1 MCEIFR
7 RHRTEF
13 LKIYR
18 RLPEIF
24 EVFERLSKIAEDFRR
39 LPKIAEDFPTTSEDN
54 QRCRKIFYA
63 LQNQARQQF
72 PRDFP
77 PISSII
83 KEFRRCCED
92 STNFFKQ
99 LLLPLPVRREKLDAL
114 DHNFRSAGARL
125 AHNAWEFA
133 GILTNIIVSCQ
144 VRIVSRK
151 ANMQRRWITQLHDTT
166 HPWRYT
172 SMNITVNVHFCSCL
186 LSGLAFV

>member
-1 MCEIFR
+1 MHEIF
-7 RHRTEF
+7 HLHWELEF
-13 LKIYR
+13 PKIYQ
-18 RLPEIF
+18 
-24 EVFERLSKIAEDFRR
+24 R
-39 LPKIAEDFPTTSEDN
+39 LPKIAKVFERLPKIADDFRRFPRTSEDN

-99 LLLPLPVRREKLDAL
+99 LLLLLSVRREKLDAL
-114 DHNFRSAGARL
+114 DHNFRSAGVRL
-125 AHNAWEFA
+125 AHNAWELA
-133 GILTNIIVSCQ
+133 GILTTIIVSCQ

-151 ANMQRRWITQLHDTT
+151 ANI
-166 HPWRYT
+166 
-172 SMNITVNVHFCSCL
+172 CSED
-186 LSGLAFV
+186 G